1 MPVYEFDNFFTIWE
15 PNSFDTEEAAEL
27 DFRQEQLAEGKKAF
41 IKRIRLFYRD
51 IGSFTVTATV
61 TVLNNDNTFS
71 SVFKQ
76 LVVTG
81 LNDNKLKRKFFDLRI
96 TGMNPQ
102 LVLTRNANSGPFSI
116 VSITLLG
123 ELIQAD
129 DV

>member
-1 MPVYEFDNFFTIWE
+1 MPTYEFDNFLTTLE
-15 PNSFDTEEAAEL
+15 SASFDTEEAGEL
-27 DFRQEQLAEGKKAF
+27 DFRQEQLEEGKKAF

-71 SVFKQ
+71 SIFKQ
-76 LVVTG
+76 LVVVG
-81 LNDNKLKRKFFDLRI
+81 LNDNKLKRKFFDMKI

-116 VSITLLG
+116 VSVTLIG
-123 ELIQAD
+123 DLIQAD
-129 DV
+129 DI